1 MESKNKFIAIASLVA
16 LAAVVAGVLIFAPQA
31 VRAGQLKY
39 ENFKLIVVCTVV
51 GLAFAAGFVLMAVWA
66 IRAGQF
72 KDVEGVKYRM
82 LEDFNPRAVKKDADG
97 FKN

>member
-1 MESKNKFIAIASLVA
+1 MESTPWT
-16 LAAVVAGVLIFAPQA
+16 LI
-31 VRAGQLKY
+31 
-39 ENFKLIVVCTVV
+39 IVFTGV
-51 GLAFAAGFVLMAVWA
+51 GLAFATGFVLMAVWA

-97 FKN
+97 FRS